1 MCGHFEKVSRRV
13 ASLNINALSV
23 GSPSNGRPGNRPFS
37 RSLMA
42 EAIGNA
48 GIYRLNLFNSVTN
61 PEHTSFKELC
71 GNSKHTVFH
80 YDENKLLSHKY

>member
-13 ASLNINALSV
+13 ASLNINALSA
-23 GSPSNGRPGNRPFS
+23 GPPSNGRPGNRPFN

-48 GIYRLNLFNSVTN
+48 GIYLLNLFNSVTN
-61 PEHTSFKELC
+61 PEHTSFRELC
-71 GNSKHTVFH
+71 DSSKHTVFH
-80 YDENKLLSHKY
+80 C